1 MRRMFDYKCP
11 LGHKFEAFVE
21 VEDKTK
27 LPCNTCGKASS
38 RILSYGGPVL
48 DPISGDFPSATRR
61 WALNRQI
68 KIKQERREA
77 RSQGSS

>member
-21 VEDKTK
+21 VADKTK
-27 LPCNTCGKASS
+27 LPCKTCGKASS
-38 RILSYGGPVL
+38 RILTYGGPVL